1 MYALFNPH
9 PFSFIV
15 PQQLLVMEEGGHED
29 TTKKNQEL
37 LTFGQDLELLIKYKY
52 ELK

>member
-1 MYALFNPH
+1 MEVNTYTMR
-9 PFSFIV
+9 V
-15 PQQLLVMEEGGHED
+15 GPQQLLVMEEGGHED

>member
-15 PQQLLVMEEGGHED
+15 PQELLVMEKGGHED
-29 TTKKNQEL
+29 TTKKKNQEL
-37 LTFGQDLELLIKYKY
+37 LIFGQDLELLIK
-52 ELK
+52 